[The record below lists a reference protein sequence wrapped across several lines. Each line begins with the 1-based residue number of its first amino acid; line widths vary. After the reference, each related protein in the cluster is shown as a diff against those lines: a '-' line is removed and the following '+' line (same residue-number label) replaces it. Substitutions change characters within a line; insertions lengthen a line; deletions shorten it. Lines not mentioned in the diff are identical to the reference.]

1 MQRND
6 NILLLMAFGIVFVV
20 LGHKGGIGLF
30 SDWFPYYSFHMPLF
44 MFIAGYLFKEK
55 YIDNVK
61 DYIIKKFRHL
71 MVPYYMWNL
80 FYGLMVVVLKYF
92 DVVKFGIKFD
102 AYNFFVM
109 PFVHGHQ
116 FSLNVAMWFVP
127 QLFAIQVIYI
137 LFRKLKS
144 KLKFSINDWLALVV
158 FLAFGLVS
166 IWLVN
171 HGYVTNH
178 WRRFLFRTLFF
189 LPFFH
194 FGYLYRTRLEL
205 KDKLDSLIYFAIIF
219 VIQFAL
225 LKAYGNISFNA
236 IVDHYPSKIILP
248 YITSM
253 TGIMF
258 WLRISKIL
266 APLLTKSRYIQYLG
280 ENTWTVMAHHQFV
293 FFLINFGIFSL
304 LPYLNLRGFSIDK
317 FQHNAWYGYHPA
329 KWQFLIFYSAA
340 GIILP
345 LLGKYLYDRYQA
357 KRKEN
362 TVALVQDEQVALKVK

>member
-6 NILLLMAFGIVFVV
+6 NILLLMAFVIVFVV

-44 MFIAGYLFKEK
+44 MFIAGYLFKEN
-55 YIDNVK
+55 YVDSIK
-61 DYIIKKFRHL
+61 DYTIKKFRHL
-71 MVPYYMWNL
+71 MIPYYMWNL
-80 FYGLMVVVLKYF
+80 FYGLLVVALKYF
-92 DVVKFGIKFD
+92 DIVKFGAKFD

-127 QLFAIQVIYI
+127 QLFAIQVIYV
-137 LFRKLKS
+137 LFRKVK
-144 KLKFSINDWLALVV
+144 KEVKVVDNEWFWLLC
-158 FLAFGLVS
+158 FFILGLSSV
-166 IWLVN
+166 WLVN

-194 FGYLYRTRLEL
+194 FGYLYRIKLEA
-205 KDKLDSLIYFAIIF
+205 KDKLNSLIYFAIIF

-225 LKAYGNISFNA
+225 LKGYGKITFNA
-236 IVDHYPSKIILP
+236 ITNYYPSKIILP

-266 APLLTKSRYIQYLG
+266 APVLAKSKYIQYLG
-280 ENTWTVMAHHQFV
+280 QNTWTVMAHHQFI
-293 FFLINFGIFSL
+293 FFLINFAFFSL
-304 LPYLNLRGFSIDK
+304 LPYINLRGFSIEK
-317 FQHNAWYGYHPA
+317 FQTNAWYGYHPA

-340 GIILP
+340 GIIVP
-345 LLGKYLYDRYQA
+345 LLGKYLYDRYIYNKNDKSLLDSSA
-357 KRKEN
+357 E
-362 TVALVQDEQVALKVK
+362 